1 MTMRFFCLGGVEG
14 VFAKAFSEAT
24 CRMRRRGADE
34 TSLGRDGCCG
44 AMQFSASGEST
55 VDESTAAM
63 LTRVTRTGW
72 RCNQAA
78 DGESSATVDCF
89 VFTGKSARPV
99 RAFRRRAARQDIC
112 GGCGGCVLA
121 KHERVKDD
129 VSVRLPQQQSRPR
142 LRVYEQ
148 PKKGTN
154 SRKGGTNSRKRV
166 PHIYRTPYRHR
177 RRRHRPQATVGGPS
191 SRCAATG
198 CRPIGRAIVFI
209 IGDASAG
216 SSGQYNAPRS
226 TVEEARATV
235 GTAALARALGAM

>member
-78 DGESSATVDCF
+78 DGKALQRLF
-89 VFTGKSARPV
+89 RFHGKASEVRALPPPVPACECSHERLHKRSCSRGDSNRRASARNWSCLV
-99 RAFRRRAARQDIC
+99 YHRGLLIC
-112 GGCGGCVLA
+112 LSVLETQWRGDLADVGLRGPEAHATRGSVTLPTTKSSQNFKNHQRISRYA
-121 KHERVKDD
+121 K
-129 VSVRLPQQQSRPR
+129 
-142 LRVYEQ
+142 
-148 PKKGTN
+148 
-154 SRKGGTNSRKRV
+154 
-166 PHIYRTPYRHR
+166 
-177 RRRHRPQATVGGPS
+177 
-191 SRCAATG
+191 C
-198 CRPIGRAIVFI
+198 
-209 IGDASAG
+209 
-216 SSGQYNAPRS
+216 
-226 TVEEARATV
+226 
-235 GTAALARALGAM
+235 